1 MNKSDIIWWP
11 DDQKGLIINAVNS
24 RDRASPRFVATRAAR
39 LILPMPLMVLASYGI
54 SSTLTY
60 LDDSPAWVLTWA
72 DWAPTIILWV
82 CAVMALF
89 IGSMLFIEWR
99 QASREAAVYESKARD
114 LGVDIAKLDSDWVFE
129 ALVLPMV
136 RRKGIQLPDG
146 TISRLQEE

>member
-11 DDQKGLIINAVNS
+11 DDQKGLIINAVNT
-24 RDRASPRFVATRAAR
+24 RDRASLRFVATRAAR

-60 LDDSPAWVLTWA
+60 PDDSPAWVLTWA
-72 DWAPTIILWV
+72 DWAPTILLWV
-82 CAVMALF
+82 CAVMTLF
-89 IGSMLFIEWR
+89 IGSMLLIEWR
-99 QASREAAVYESKARD
+99 RDRREAAVYERKARD

-136 RRKGIQLPDG
+136 RRKGIRLPDG
-146 TISRLQEE
+146 SISRLQEE